1 MCACTVVVLLVFYD
15 LYRLWELFL
24 GLPIFYA
31 IIKSFSVLSVWWLV
45 DKWPNESVVESF
57 TDSTK

>member
-1 MCACTVVVLLVFYD
+1 MTFIDCGSYFWDCLSFML
-15 LYRLWELFL
+15 
-24 GLPIFYA
+24 
-31 IIKSFSVLSVWWLV
+31 IKSFSVLSVWWLV